1 MRNII
6 RTIFS
11 LLAALLLCLAA
22 SGQSKVVHVTLK
34 NGTTLSGYLKE
45 IDPASHLV
53 VDIAGIDTRIEMDKV
68 AAVQAEELAMTP
80 LTVPED
86 DSFSEELDV
95 PDSFTLR
102 IGETEVEMVLIRG
115 GDFLMGFDGRYSM
128 DYRSEPI
135 HPVRLNSFYV
145 SKSPLT
151 NGQVTDA
158 TGKKQLL
165 AAFSGVFTS
174 QSWARANEAA
184 TAIAAKS
191 HRPVRLITES
201 EWEYIAASDR
211 KKLLE
216 WYVGEYD
223 WCHDFYNKEYP
234 SPERRY
240 LNPMGPESGR
250 GHVIRQWDIAENAI
264 YARVDGFRSD
274 ALACVRI
281 VIPASEYNH

>member
-68 AAVQAEELAMTP
+68 ASVQAEELAMTP

-158 TGKKQLL
+158 TGRKQLL

-174 QSWARANEAA
+174 QSWSRANDQPHG
-184 TAIAAKS
+184 S
-191 HRPVRLITES
+191 R
-201 EWEYIAASDR
+201 
-211 KKLLE
+211 
-216 WYVGEYD
+216 VGQGA
-223 WCHDFYNKEYP
+223 CHP
-234 SPERRY
+234 
-240 LNPMGPESGR
+240 PMGYSRECHLCQSRWVPQRCFSLRQDRSSGI
-250 GHVIRQWDIAENAI
+250 GV
-264 YARVDGFRSD
+264 
-274 ALACVRI
+274 
-281 VIPASEYNH
+281 